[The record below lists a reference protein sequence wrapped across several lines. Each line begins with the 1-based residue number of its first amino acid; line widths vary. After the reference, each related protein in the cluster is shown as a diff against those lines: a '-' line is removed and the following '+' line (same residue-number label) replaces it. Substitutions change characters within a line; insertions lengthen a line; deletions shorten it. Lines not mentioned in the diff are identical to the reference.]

1 MDNFVNY
8 LENPAVYT
16 RELFRAYKR
25 IFSGTIKESFLIE
38 MVNRV
43 EKDPR
48 YGIIFMGTND
58 PNRILSLDAAVVGKG
73 FNSASICK
81 MIVMSHY
88 ANTAL
93 LNDYERGKQQDSNIY
108 KDKLTNQ
115 VLNMFKIE
123 RLATADFSN
132 TSLESFLPLIYYIAA
147 LVNFC
152 GNKHD
157 ELYSQKVAVKEP
169 YNSDFN
175 YKMIY
180 KLLMKIKACINLS
193 DIRATDELMVIYR
206 SLIELFMTYSALW
219 DKKEGIINSFY
230 EFDQA
235 AFDYNYGNGIPDH
248 IKLMAKDMGINEVK
262 FVNYGWIKNLEEFK
276 DVSNK
281 KTAFSLGG
289 LGKILDKKCG
299 YFCQNFGSE
308 LYKFYKACNPQTH
321 GTMLIMNYLQLEL
334 HIFQNIAVML
344 KFICEI
350 MSKHLFDFDFKVNG
364 LDLIDE
370 LNTALNDSRKVFD
383 WLNEDQKNLDRTNI
397 EYRNRAICSMR
408 MKK

>member
-1 MDNFVNY
+1 
-8 LENPAVYT
+8 
-16 RELFRAYKR
+16 
-25 IFSGTIKESFLIE
+25 
-38 MVNRV
+38 
-43 EKDPR
+43 
-48 YGIIFMGTND
+48 
-58 PNRILSLDAAVVGKG
+58 
-73 FNSASICK
+73 
-81 MIVMSHY
+81 
-88 ANTAL
+88 
-93 LNDYERGKQQDSNIY
+93 
-108 KDKLTNQ
+108 
-115 VLNMFKIE
+115 
-123 RLATADFSN
+123 
-132 TSLESFLPLIYYIAA
+132 
-147 LVNFC
+147 
-152 GNKHD
+152 
-157 ELYSQKVAVKEP
+157 
-169 YNSDFN
+169 
-175 YKMIY
+175 
-180 KLLMKIKACINLS
+180 
-193 DIRATDELMVIYR
+193 
-206 SLIELFMTYSALW
+206 
-219 DKKEGIINSFY
+219 
-230 EFDQA
+230 
-235 AFDYNYGNGIPDH
+235 
-248 IKLMAKDMGINEVK
+248 MAKDMGINEVK